1 VIFEHGIK
9 ISYEI
14 SDEIEAELFENLR
27 KLKINLARAIDG
39 YEKRIYELLFNEF
52 GGENINSLEIIINTS
67 LKNMKYLGGIQ

>member
-14 SDEIEAELFENLR
+14 SDEIEAELFESLR

-52 GGENINSLEIIINTS
+52 GGENINSLEIIINTN
-67 LKNMKYLGGIQ
+67 LKNMKYLGGNQ